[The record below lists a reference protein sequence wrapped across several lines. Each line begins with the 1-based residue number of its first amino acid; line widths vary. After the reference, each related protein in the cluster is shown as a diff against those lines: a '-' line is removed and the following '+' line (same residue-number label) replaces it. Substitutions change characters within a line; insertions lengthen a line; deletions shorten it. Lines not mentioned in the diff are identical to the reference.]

1 MTTQTAPEWT
11 SPPADEDELTA
22 WFHDMCVHTP
32 VRHDPERGGWHIFG
46 YRESVHALS
55 NHSAF
60 SNNLAVAL
68 PKESP
73 LQLYRVGN
81 LSWMDPPRHQ
91 QLRGLV
97 HKAFT
102 PKFVAGLEPMVAA
115 TVEKFLGEVRQKD
128 TVSYMDEY
136 TSPIVSTTIAQMVGI
151 PTEDHVLFRK
161 WSNALMSL
169 TDPAQTKN
177 GVRDVI
183 ENTREIGDYLHA
195 HIRGRRK
202 NPTDDLTSRMVE
214 SELDGERLADAEIAG
229 LIALTLTAGQT
240 ATQTL
245 ANSIICLDQHPADAA
260 RLRANPELLESAIE
274 EVMRFRAQTTRV
286 ARKTVTPVTL
296 GGEEIPAGE
305 GVSVWLA
312 AANRDP
318 RKFTDPEVFDITRSP
333 NPHIGLGHGAH
344 FCLGTPLARLE
355 IKIALRRILEE
366 AKQITIDYETSRLLD
381 PRLVFGANELTLQI
395 DWR

>member
-1 MTTQTAPEWT
+1 VTTQTAPEWT

-22 WFHDMCVHTP
+22 WFDAMCAHTP
-32 VRHDPERGGWHIFG
+32 VRRDPDRGGWHIFG
-46 YRESVHALS
+46 YQESVHALS
-55 NHSAF
+55 NHGAF

-68 PKESP
+68 PEESP

-102 PKFVAGLEPMVAA
+102 PKYVAGLEPMVTA

-128 TVSYMDEY
+128 TFAYMEEF

-151 PTEDHVLFRK
+151 PTEDHVLFRN
-161 WSNALMSL
+161 WSKALMSL

-177 GVRDVI
+177 GVKEVV
-183 ENTREIGDYLHA
+183 ENTRVIRDYLHA
-195 HIRGRRK
+195 HVRSRRK
-202 NPTDDLTSRMVE
+202 NPTDDLTSRLVQ
-214 SELDGERLADAEIAG
+214 SELDGERLEDAEIAG
-229 LIALTLTAGQT
+229 LISLNLTAGQT

-245 ANSIICLDQHPADAA
+245 ANSVICFDQHPDEFA
-260 RLRANPELLESAIE
+260 RLRANPDLLESAVE

-286 ARKTVTPVTL
+286 ARKTVKPVTV
-296 GGEEIPAGE
+296 GGQEIPAGE

-318 RKFTDPEVFDITRSP
+318 RKFPNPEIFDIARSP
-333 NPHIGLGHGAH
+333 NQHIGLGHGAH
-344 FCLGTPLARLE
+344 FCLGTPLARME
-355 IKIALRRILEE
+355 INIALRRFLEE
-366 AKQITIDYETSRLLD
+366 ARTITIDYGTSRLLD
-381 PRLVFGANELTLQI
+381 PRLVFGANELTLRV